1 MRLGTKTL
9 LAVICAVAVASVYSA
24 QPILAEMGAG
34 LGVPTDAL
42 GWIVAVGQ
50 LGYLV
55 GLVFLV
61 PLGDLLNR
69 RHLIALHLLVLAL
82 GAIVI
87 AVAQTAW
94 VALGGIALTGLL
106 AVVVQT
112 TVAYAA
118 AASAPEERGRTLG
131 FVTSGVVIG
140 ILGSRVLS
148 GALTD
153 LWGWRAVYLTL
164 AVLAMVL
171 GVAALL
177 LLPRDVRSPS
187 GRYLDLLQGVGSLLA
202 DRVFLSRGLI
212 AFFRFAS
219 FGALWS
225 GMALPLTASPW
236 HLTETQIGLF
246 GLAGLAGA
254 LGAGRAG
261 RWADAGHADKVTGMA
276 LVLLLASWVLID
288 QLAWTLALLA
298 IGVVVLDF
306 AVQAVHVSNQ
316 HMLTSRRPGRVS
328 TTVGAY
334 MLFYSL
340 GSAAGAA
347 ATTAIY
353 SVAGWTGCAVLG
365 AAFAAAGLL
374 TWALAAPAVHAA
386 RTPQPAGAID
396 A

>member
-1 MRLGTKTL
+1 MRYGTKTL
-9 LAVICAVAVASVYSA
+9 LAVICAVAVASVYTA

-61 PLGDLLNR
+61 PLGDLYNR
-69 RHLIALHLLVLAL
+69 KYLIALHLLVVAI
-82 GAIVI
+82 GAMVI

-94 VALGGIALTGLL
+94 VAFAGVALTGLF

-140 ILGSRVLS
+140 ILGSRLLA

-153 LWGWRAVYLTL
+153 LWGWRSVYLAM
-164 AVLAMVL
+164 AVLAVML
-171 GVAALL
+171 GVAALH
-177 LLPRDVRSPS
+177 LLPRDVRSSS
-187 GRYLDLLQGVGSLLA
+187 GRYLDLLQGVGGLLA
-202 DRVFLSRGLI
+202 DRVFVSRGLI
-212 AFFRFAS
+212 AFFLFAS
-219 FGALWS
+219 FGTLWS
-225 GMALPLTASPW
+225 GMALPLTAGPW
-236 HLTETQIGLF
+236 HLTEAQIGLF

-254 LGAGRAG
+254 IGAARAG
-261 RWADAGHADKVTGMA
+261 QWADAGHANRVSGMA
-276 LVLLLASWVLID
+276 LVVLLASWVLIG
-288 QLAWTLALLA
+288 QLSWTLTLLVL
-298 IGVVVLDF
+298 GVVVLDF
-306 AVQAVHVSNQ
+306 AVQAVHVSSQ
-316 HMLTSRRPGRVS
+316 HMLTSRHPGRVS
-328 TTVGAY
+328 TTIGAY
-334 MLFYSL
+334 MFFYSL

-353 SVAGWTGCAVLG
+353 STAGWTGSALLG
-365 AAFAAAGLL
+365 AAFAGAGLL
-374 TWALAAPAVHAA
+374 TWALATPAVHAA